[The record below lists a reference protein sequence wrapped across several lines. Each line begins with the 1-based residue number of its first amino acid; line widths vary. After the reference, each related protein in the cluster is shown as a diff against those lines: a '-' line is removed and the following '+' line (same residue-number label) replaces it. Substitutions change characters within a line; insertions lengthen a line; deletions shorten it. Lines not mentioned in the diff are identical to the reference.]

1 MMSALDRTGTL
12 PTTMRSHFSDN
23 PVTRLDG
30 RLMRQQTVS
39 GQEILGWNVNH
50 EYYNGS
56 QKGQNEQKH
65 N

>member
-1 MMSALDRTGTL
+1 MSALARTGTL
-12 PTTMRSHFSDN
+12 QTTMRLHFSDN
-23 PVTRLDG
+23 PVTRPDA
-30 RLMRQQTVS
+30 RLIRQQTVS
-39 GQEILGWNVNH
+39 GQEIFGWNVNH